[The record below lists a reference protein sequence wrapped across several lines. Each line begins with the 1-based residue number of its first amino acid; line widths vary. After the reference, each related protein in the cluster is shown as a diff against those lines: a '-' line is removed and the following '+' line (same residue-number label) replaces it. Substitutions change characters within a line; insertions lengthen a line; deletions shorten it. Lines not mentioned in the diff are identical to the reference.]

1 MKSFTDKQT
10 LEKPTG
16 ISFLIFSALLRTGL
30 IKVFVFAPVL
40 PTGLKY
46 TCVCSRV
53 VASYYPW
60 HKNGLQYV
68 TNNK

>member
-1 MKSFTDKQT
+1 MIMKSFTDKQT

-16 ISFLIFSALLRTGL
+16 ISFLIFSALLSTDL

-40 PTGLKY
+40 PTG
-46 TCVCSRV
+46 SRV